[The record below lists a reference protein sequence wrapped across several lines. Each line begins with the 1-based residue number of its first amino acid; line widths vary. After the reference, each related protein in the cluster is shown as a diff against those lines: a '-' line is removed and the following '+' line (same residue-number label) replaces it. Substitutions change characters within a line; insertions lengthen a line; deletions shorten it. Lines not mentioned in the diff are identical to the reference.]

1 MRHPLLQPAAG
12 GDWQQARQRW
22 QHIRKRRGNASNPY
36 SPVFSIGLL
45 LIVALA
51 FNIGHWPIPAAL

>member
-1 MRHPLLQPAAG
+1 MARAG
-12 GDWQQARQRW
+12 AWRQAR
-22 QHIRKRRGNASNPY
+22 RRLRNLRDWPGNPGNPY

-51 FNIGHWPIPAAL
+51 ANLAG

>member
-51 FNIGHWPIPAAL
+51 FNIGH